1 MFFKRMALVDF
12 LKAMV
17 AASHEPHAE
26 EVRNI
31 ILPKLTT
38 VECFVEHFAI
48 HKSPAAVGAGTFDDP
63 VVLDEDD
70 EDLVSDQ
77 GLGTATAEA
86 FDEFKK
92 SLSPPG
98 KCFSNLLS
106 QMHCGV
112 FDAEFLEISDAE
124 IKSAAFTF
132 AFANLFKGTAEDPV
146 EGLKLPLIH
155 GSCLKWLEST
165 SAQPLPTDNASS
177 SAIGDADRVLTMAT
191 DAGTEREDEKVRSK
205 TIASLEEMLQKQ
217 VHMDHI
223 PHCDY
228 SPLTL
233 TKAWSDH
240 VKKRTTAGSAPKK
253 PITMFLL
260 CAELFPFHSQLH
272 GPDTFRGIPTT
283 CSPEFQHLINWVITA
298 KQQADVVI
306 IADGR
311 SDMARDQI
319 RTALKSAVD
328 DDFTELWV
336 LYNMETSLSTDVR
349 NPKRKVAWSS
359 ANMETLFAL
368 LPAVAKGQRKMVA
381 RDLFTKS
388 GESTNFSRSYSGV
401 PFRNLLEIPR
411 LTEEGKKQIMGQ
423 AAVGAFTKERVKRE
437 VEAKGHP
444 LFWAEWKPVN
454 LFSTLFRDFGITHVV
469 DMTPG
474 SGAACLAA
482 LYSEIPYTAFC
493 HNEAHMQWLKGLI
506 NKVFVA
512 LVAQKDVT
520 AQDEVVANVKHY
532 LHRAVEAAKQ
542 MLPRN
547 TANLEA
553 SFTGA
558 DDSDASE

>member
-1 MFFKRMALVDF
+1 MR
-12 LKAMV
+12 
-17 AASHEPHAE
+17 
-26 EVRNI
+26 
-31 ILPKLTT
+31 
-38 VECFVEHFAI
+38 
-48 HKSPAAVGAGTFDDP
+48 
-63 VVLDEDD
+63 
-70 EDLVSDQ
+70 
-77 GLGTATAEA
+77 
-86 FDEFKK
+86 
-92 SLSPPG
+92 
-98 KCFSNLLS
+98 
-106 QMHCGV
+106 
-112 FDAEFLEISDAE
+112 
-124 IKSAAFTF
+124 
-132 AFANLFKGTAEDPV
+132 
-146 EGLKLPLIH
+146 
-155 GSCLKWLEST
+155 
-165 SAQPLPTDNASS
+165 
-177 SAIGDADRVLTMAT
+177 
-191 DAGTEREDEKVRSK
+191 
-205 TIASLEEMLQKQ
+205 KQ
-217 VHMDHI
+217 
-223 PHCDY
+223 
-228 SPLTL
+228 
-233 TKAWSDH
+233 
-240 VKKRTTAGSAPKK
+240 RTAGSAPKK
-253 PITMFLL
+253 RTMFLL

-283 CSPEFQHLINWVITA
+283 CSPEFQNLINWVITA

-311 SDMARDQI
+311 SDTARDHI
-319 RTALKSAVD
+319 RTFLKSAVG

-368 LPAVAKGQRKMVA
+368 LPAVAKGQRKIVA

-401 PFRNLLEIPR
+401 PFRNLVEIPR